1 MINCHHFTSS
11 EKKTKLKLGY
21 FHEASIQVKNMIIT
35 DTDVLLVVK
44 LIIHCFFNLGR
55 RELAAYMLP

>member
-35 DTDVLLVVK
+35 DTYVLLVVK
-44 LIIHCFFNLGR
+44 LIIHWFFNLGR